1 MLPNFLHTIKEINM
15 EALQYKVIKSQTQFN
30 KYNAVLQEIVGRKK
44 QSKSA
49 QEEAELLTLLTEKWE
64 SENTSFKG
72 DPIVLLKQ
80 LMEERSMKGID
91 LARILKVSAGLVSDI
106 LNYKKGLSKQSIR
119 VLSETFNTNQ
129 QAFNR
134 PYKWSI
140 PSREKAKVSKAAKPS
155 KSAAAAKSKKKKTK

>member
-1 MLPNFLHTIKEINM
+1 MLPKFLHTIKEIIM

-80 LMEERSMKGID
+80 LMEERSMKGIEEPNC
-91 LARILKVSAGLVSDI
+91 LLQSFANQMQILKA
-106 LNYKKGLSKQSIR
+106 
-119 VLSETFNTNQ
+119 
-129 QAFNR
+129 
-134 PYKWSI
+134 
-140 PSREKAKVSKAAKPS
+140 
-155 KSAAAAKSKKKKTK
+155 